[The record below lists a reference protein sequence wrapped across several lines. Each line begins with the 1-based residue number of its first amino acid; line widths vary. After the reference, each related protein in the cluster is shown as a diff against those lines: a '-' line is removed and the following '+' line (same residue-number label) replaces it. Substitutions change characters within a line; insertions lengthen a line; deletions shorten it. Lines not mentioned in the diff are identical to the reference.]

1 MTFGSAL
8 ITCAIGLSEL
18 LQAGAICSQARR
30 PIAISPISP
39 NISRLA
45 RWRRSPW
52 STAPSPRGVSQSML
66 PSLWAT

>member
-8 ITCAIGLSEL
+8 IICAIGLSEL
-18 LQAGAICSQARR
+18 LQAGAICSQAAR
-30 PIAISPISP
+30 PIAISPVSP

-52 STAPSPRGVSQSML
+52 STPSLGESQSML